1 MNFNKSKIVAIITGF
16 ISIAIC
22 LFYLILVVLL
32 DSRSFV
38 DDYLVN
44 TFKNMEVISCFLRNY
59 CFLFYLLPQ

>member
-22 LFYLILVVLL
+22 LFYLTLVVLL